1 MDFQSIV
8 TIAAGLALV
17 SVVMAYWLA
26 AHGMLMESRFGRTV
40 FCCTVLSVGLWV
52 FVSEIV
58 PGGLRMLG
66 ASSFD
71 LALLLVGA
79 VLLTGA
85 VAAFFDLVGW
95 LRGEWRT
102 PPPPFE

>member
-1 MDFQSIV
+1 MDFQSVI
-8 TIAAGLALV
+8 TLAAGLALV

-26 AHGMLMESRFGRTV
+26 AYGMVMESRFGRVV
-40 FCCTVLSVGLWV
+40 FSCTVLSAGLWV
-52 FVSEIV
+52 FLSEIT
-58 PGGLRMLG
+58 PRALRTLG
-66 ASSFD
+66 VSSFD

-79 VLLTGA
+79 VFLAGA

-102 PPPPFE
+102 PPPFE